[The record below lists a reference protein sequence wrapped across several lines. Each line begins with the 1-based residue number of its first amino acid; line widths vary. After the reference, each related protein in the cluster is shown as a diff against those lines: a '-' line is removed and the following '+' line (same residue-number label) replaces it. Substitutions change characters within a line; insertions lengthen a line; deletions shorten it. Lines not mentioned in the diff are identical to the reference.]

1 MDSNHRRRSQQIY
14 SLSHL
19 TALETPRG
27 AKHLFCFAG
36 AKVDR
41 FIEPP
46 NFFVTFFIIIVII
59 YNQPKI
65 PPTPTPLL
73 S

>member
-14 SLSHL
+14 SLFHL

-36 AKVDR
+36 AKVEM
-41 FIEPP
+41 F
-46 NFFVTFFIIIVII
+46 
-59 YNQPKI
+59 
-65 PPTPTPLL
+65 L
-73 S
+73 

>member
-1 MDSNHRRRSQQIY
+1 MWGVMDSNHRRRSQQIY

-27 AKHLFCFAG
+27 AKHPFCFAG
-36 AKVDR
+36 AKVEM
-41 FIEPP
+41 F
-46 NFFVTFFIIIVII
+46 
-59 YNQPKI
+59 
-65 PPTPTPLL
+65 